1 MAKFLEILSNPSVR
15 RFVVTLIT
23 MGTVALNKKLGL
35 DLDPN
40 HLFDLCIVGLGY
52 VGQSAAREAVV
63 AHADAKVAAS
73 DNLRA
78 VAEAGKTSP
87 PPA

>member
-40 HLFDLCIVGLGY
+40 HLFDLCLVGLGY
-52 VGQSAAREAVV
+52 IAQSAGKEAIV
-63 AHADAKVAAS
+63 AHADAKVSA
-73 DNLRA
+73 
-78 VAEAGKTSP
+78 AEALAAGK
-87 PPA
+87 PASGP